1 VNKGTEDNTQDVDR
15 IIVTTADGATHA
27 AESFIPYASDR
38 GTSAAA
44 EGKDWTVVQGYDL
57 VVIKL
62 KTSYAPKK
70 PVCLARRPQSSFD
83 LPISHLGFGGD
94 RWDVDLFGQTSVV
107 GVGRFKTSRCEAMPG
122 IKHSET
128 FKCSSSGV
136 TSDDNVCGGDS
147 GGPAVADP
155 ESDTVQMLGV
165 TSGKWGT
172 CGQLNSHNRYVDT
185 TRYEIRK
192 WIQTYAPSFFFCM

>member
-1 VNKGTEDNTQDVDR
+1 M
-15 IIVTTADGATHA
+15 
-27 AESFIPYASDR
+27 
-38 GTSAAA
+38 SAAA

-57 VVIKL
+57 AVIKL
-62 KTSYAPKK
+62 KTSYTPKK
-70 PVCLARRPQSSFD
+70 PVCLARRPLPPALV
-83 LPISHLGFGGD
+83 LPIFHLGFGANA
-94 RWDVDLFGQTSVV
+94 WHENLFGQTRVV
-107 GVGRFKTSRCEAMPG
+107 GMGRFKTSKCEPMPDIHTYITPTGFKQTMPG

-128 FKCSSSGV
+128 FKCSDSGV
-136 TSDDNVCGGDS
+136 TSSDNICGGDS

-172 CGQLNSHNRYVDT
+172 CGQFNSHNRYVDT